1 DGFTGLTAGAP
12 IYAGDTAGGI
22 TQTRPTPTLDGVQ
35 VVVAILGVAISATE
49 IYVRSRSVEY
59 LKRVALDNEETVTI
73 THHTDPAGRLRE
85 TWAYVS
91 QSSGV
96 SAIIEYASGN
106 QDNDYAL
113 RNQIVATYGADQT
126 TGGTASASTS
136 IASPSAA
143 FADDGNGVSNSWV
156 SAVVATAWLKYDF
169 GVGVTRTIRRYTI
182 IEQASFAARAPQD
195 WTFEGSNDDSN
206 WDVLDT
212 VTGETGWSGIR
223 TFDFVNDTGYRYYRI
238 NISENNGDAYISIG
252 EMQMQEAATFTT
264 SADELAQTITL
275 ASEATVASVSLYLR
289 KVGSP
294 TGTLTCTIE
303 TLCSGNP
310 SGTVVDANATVTVAE
325 SSLGTSYAMVEF
337 DFTDFTLPTGSYAI
351 VLNTDRAIAD
361 SAGDYIEWGYDASSS
376 SYISCIR
383 ELWTC
388 ILACPFTLCLIAL
401 CGIVP
406 EQRRIILDK
415 CFNID

>member
-1 DGFTGLTAGAP
+1 VGIRQAGYIRESDGQGYLLDNNDATPDVGSVRGFWAATTSAGLAGTLQISGVMDGFTGLTAGAP

-275 ASEATVASVSLYLR
+275 ATVASLASVIVCANSSAL
-289 KVGSP
+289 
-294 TGTLTCTIE
+294 
-303 TLCSGNP
+303 
-310 SGTVVDANATVTVAE
+310 VVNVA
-325 SSLGTSYAMVEF
+325 A
-337 DFTDFTLPTGSYAI
+337 
-351 VLNTDRAIAD
+351 
-361 SAGDYIEWGYDASSS
+361 
-376 SYISCIR
+376 SCI
-383 ELWTC
+383 
-388 ILACPFTLCLIAL
+388 
-401 CGIVP
+401 
-406 EQRRIILDK
+406 
-415 CFNID
+415 